1 MKPSDLLVQH
11 RSAIRQIALR
21 HGMRSVSVFGSVLKG
36 LDSEGSDLDLLV
48 EPTPTTSTF
57 DIGGVQFE
65 VSELLGIPVD
75 VLTPDALPMAF
86 RSRVMAEAVR
96 L

>member
-1 MKPSDLLVQH
+1 MKPSELLQQYRDQV
-11 RSAIRQIALR
+11 RQIALR
-21 HGMRSVSVFGSVLKG
+21 HGMRSVSVFGSVLTG
-36 LDSEGSDLDLLV
+36 TDTEDSDLDLLV
-48 EPTPTTSTF
+48 EPTPMTSSF

>member
-1 MKPSDLLVQH
+1 MKPSELLQQYRDQV
-11 RSAIRQIALR
+11 RQIALR
-21 HGMRSVSVFGSVLKG
+21 HGMRSVSVFGSVLTG
-36 LDSEGSDLDLLV
+36 TDTEDSDLDLLV
-48 EPTPTTSTF
+48 EPTPMTSSF

-75 VLTPDALPMAF
+75 VLTPDAFPMAF

>member
-1 MKPSDLLVQH
+1 MKPSDLLQQH
-11 RSAIRQIALR
+11 RAEVRQIALR
-21 HGMRSVSVFGSVLKG
+21 HGMRSVSVFGSVLRG
-36 LDSEGSDLDLLV
+36 TDTEDSDLDLLV

-65 VSELLGIPVD
+65 VSELLGIRVD

-86 RSRVMAEAVR
+86 RSRVIAEAMR

>member
-1 MKPSDLLVQH
+1 MKPSELLQQYRDQV
-11 RSAIRQIALR
+11 RQIALR
-21 HGMRSVSVFGSVLKG
+21 HGMRSVSVFGSVLTG
-36 LDSEGSDLDLLV
+36 TDTEDSDLDLLV
-48 EPTPTTSTF
+48 EPTPMTSSF

-86 RSRVMAEAVR
+86 RSRVIAEAVQ

>member
-1 MKPSDLLVQH
+1 MKPSELLDRH
-11 RSAIRQIALR
+11 RAEVRQIALR
-21 HGMRSVSVFGSVLKG
+21 HGMRSVSVFGSVVKG
-36 LDSEGSDLDLLV
+36 TDTDSSDLDLLV

-65 VSELLGIPVD
+65 VSELLGIQVD
-75 VLTPDALPMAF
+75 VLTPDALPSAF
-86 RSRVMAEAVR
+86 RSQVMAEAVR

>member
-1 MKPSDLLVQH
+1 MKPSELLQQYRDQV
-11 RSAIRQIALR
+11 RQIALR
-21 HGMRSVSVFGSVLKG
+21 HGMRSVSVFGSVLTG
-36 LDSEGSDLDLLV
+36 TDTEDSDLDLLV
-48 EPTPTTSTF
+48 EPTPMTSSF

-65 VSELLGIPVD
+65 VSELRGIPVD

>member
-1 MKPSDLLVQH
+1 MKPSDLLQQYRDQV
-11 RSAIRQIALR
+11 RQIALR
-21 HGMRSVSVFGSVLKG
+21 HGMRSVSVFGSVVTG
-36 LDSEGSDLDLLV
+36 TDTEESDLDLLV

-86 RSRVMAEAVR
+86 RSRVIAEAVQ

>member
-1 MKPSDLLVQH
+1 MKPSELLDRYRAEV
-11 RSAIRQIALR
+11 RQIAFR
-21 HGMRSVSVFGSVLKG
+21 HGMRSVSVFGSVLTG
-36 LDSEGSDLDLLV
+36 TDTENSDLDLLV
-48 EPTPTTSTF
+48 EPTSTTSTF

-65 VSELLGIPVD
+65 VSELLGIQVD
-75 VLTPDALPMAF
+75 VLTPDALPSAF

>member
-1 MKPSDLLVQH
+1 MKPSDLLTKH

-36 LDSEGSDLDLLV
+36 LDAEGSDLDLLV